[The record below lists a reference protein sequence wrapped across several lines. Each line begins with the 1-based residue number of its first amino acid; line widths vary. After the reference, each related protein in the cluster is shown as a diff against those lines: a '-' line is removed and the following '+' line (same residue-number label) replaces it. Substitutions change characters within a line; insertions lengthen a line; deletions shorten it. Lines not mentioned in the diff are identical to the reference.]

1 MTWGSTL
8 HFRRVGTWFLL
19 RLAAGCGIRCVI
31 VPRGLL
37 RTVLF
42 DRKPQRRWGVRCGL
56 RARPGPPRRAAPAYL
71 IFDALIPIY
80 TAVALLGS

>member
-42 DRKPQRRWGVRCGL
+42 DRKATTTVGGAL
-56 RARPGPPRRAAPAYL
+56 RPAGAAGPAPAGGAGV
-71 IFDALIPIY
+71 FDFRRIDTDI
-80 TAVALLGS
+80 

>member
-42 DRKPQRRWGVRCGL
+42 DRKATTTVGEVRCGL

-71 IFDALIPIY
+71 IFGRIDTDI
-80 TAVALLGS
+80 